1 MKIKDGFIARN
12 VGGTR
17 MVVATG
23 EVSKTFGGVLR
34 LNGSGG
40 LLWDV
45 IALTESTDKEIL
57 VAALQKEYEVDR
69 ATAEKDVDSFI
80 ATLCEAGVLDE

>member
-1 MKIKDGFIARN
+1 
-12 VGGTR
+12 

>member
-17 MVVATG
+17 VVVASG
-23 EVSKTFGGVLR
+23 ERSKQFGGVLR

-45 IALTESTDKEIL
+45 LVEGANREALVT
-57 VAALQKEYEVDR
+57 ALLDTYEVDR
-69 ATAEKDVDSFI
+69 ATAEGDADAFV
-80 ATLCEAGVLDE
+80 ATLREAGVLDE